1 MLYRQTN
8 NPKAKPTRQIRPFR
22 MPQVEAGP
30 ASSSGDGK
38 KLEEEGNNIW
48 GKKKSSGTCLLSR

>member
-1 MLYRQTN
+1 
-8 NPKAKPTRQIRPFR
+8 

-38 KLEEEGNNIW
+38 KLEEEGDNIW
-48 GKKKSSGTCLLSR
+48 EKTKQNKTVVLVCFQGEGWP